1 MKEETRTMQE
11 TIESVQTIIVV
22 CRTGTIV
29 LSIARL
35 RLEGEKDMKSWNYSS
50 AYQSLFPLYDC

>member
-29 LSIARL
+29 LSKARL
-35 RLEGEKDMKSWNYSS
+35 RLEGEKDMKSWTYSW
-50 AYQSLFPLYDC
+50 LHHC